1 MAKNAA
7 KSVYLSDAERIKD
20 KLDTIG
26 PGMCLAKWQQ
36 VSINLTAGLTHSCY
50 HPRPHAIPLDE
61 LEANPSAL
69 HNTSFKKLQR
79 KTMLEGG
86 RPPECQYCWN
96 IEDAPGNHMSD
107 RHYRSGEPW
116 AATGGVEV
124 KGKGTMA
131 TFLWGGGGSLSGG
144 SPLTDLAS
152 SAAGLSGL
160 AA

>member
-116 AATGGVEV
+116 AATTFDQAVNNPWDWDVVPSYVEV
-124 KGKGTMA
+124 N
-131 TFLWGGGGSLSGG
+131 FN
-144 SPLTDLAS
+144 
-152 SAAGLSGL
+152 SACNLKCS
-160 AA
+160 